1 LVGLGIEPFYDAVCR
16 PFDGHYTMGLCLVVD
31 RSSVAGV
38 VLNRNRKRPFTDH
51 DRDFGAR
58 LMPHLQTWFRLR
70 QRIGSLRLGHD
81 EGLQAIE
88 ALDHGAMIVD
98 AEGLVVAA
106 NPIARRL
113 VHASGGT
120 LRLGPRL
127 GSRQA
132 GVESRL
138 LRAVRSVATDAGPGV
153 AFPIET
159 AQGRMQI
166 AVLPL
171 QARPEHETRAVV
183 FIQDR
188 SLSELRA
195 LKSLDTRFDLTQAE
209 QRVALQILT
218 GHSATAR
225 ALGISPETVK
235 SHLRS
240 IFRKTSTAAARPSSS
255 PPSPVSSCP
264 EERRPGSSSGQSLAP
279 SAFVPNGNSSP
290 NTPASISDC
299 RRQPFFAIALF
310 SCERAVS

>member
-1 LVGLGIEPFYDAVCR
+1 
-16 PFDGHYTMGLCLVVD
+16 
-31 RSSVAGV
+31 
-38 VLNRNRKRPFTDH
+38 
-51 DRDFGAR
+51 
-58 LMPHLQTWFRLR
+58 
-70 QRIGSLRLGHD
+70 
-81 EGLQAIE
+81 
-88 ALDHGAMIVD
+88 MIVD

-166 AVLPL
+166 TVPPL
-171 QARPEHETRAVV
+171 RARREHETRAVV

-218 GHSATAR
+218 GHSAAAAAR

-240 IFRKTSTAAARPSSS
+240 IFRKTSTGSQAEFVATVTGFT
-255 PPSPVSSCP
+255 VS
-264 EERRPGSSSGQSLAP
+264 
-279 SAFVPNGNSSP
+279 
-290 NTPASISDC
+290 
-299 RRQPFFAIALF
+299 
-310 SCERAVS
+310 